1 MRVSNPNK
9 RKQALKARRQRRI
22 RARVQGTSERPR
34 LSVARSLAHM
44 RVQLVDDTLGRT
56 LVSAVDTEL
65 KKDMLAAAGDRKA
78 KVAAAYAVGK
88 LLAERATEAGISMVV
103 FDRGGRAYHGRVRA
117 VAEGARDGG
126 LQF

>member
-1 MRVSNPNK
+1 MR
-9 RKQALKARRQRRI
+9 A
-22 RARVQGTSERPR
+22 
-34 LSVARSLAHM
+34 
-44 RVQLVDDTLGRT
+44 QLVDDTLGRT

-65 KKDMLAAAGDRKA
+65 KKDMLAQAGDRKA

-88 LLAERATEAGISMVV
+88 LLAERATEAGIATVV

-117 VAEGARDGG
+117 LAEGARDGG